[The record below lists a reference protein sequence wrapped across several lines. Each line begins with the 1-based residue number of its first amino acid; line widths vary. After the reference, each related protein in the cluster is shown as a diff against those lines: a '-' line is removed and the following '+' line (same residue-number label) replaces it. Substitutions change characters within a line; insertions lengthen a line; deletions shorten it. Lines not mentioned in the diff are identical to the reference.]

1 MFFLLTSRNLAARL
15 HLDTFYLAARFMT
28 TIIAFV
34 SQKGGV
40 GKSTL
45 ARALAREAAYG
56 GLQVKIADLDTQQGT
71 SVDWHRTRLHTGLQP
86 AVAVE
91 AFAIAT
97 QALKIAGHYDVLIID
112 GPARTS
118 SGTLD
123 IAKVADLVVQPT
135 GASVDDLKP
144 AVREFHALIQ
154 AGIPK
159 DKLVFALNRIG
170 TTTEEMEARA
180 YLVEA
185 GYAVLDGCLPE
196 RPAYRKAQNIGRAVT
211 ETSFRN
217 LNNTADALIH
227 ALIDRVGDAHGESI
241 ETETP

>member
-1 MFFLLTSRNLAARL
+1 
-15 HLDTFYLAARFMT
+15 MT

-45 ARALAREAAYG
+45 ARAVAREAAHG
-56 GLQVKIADLDTQQGT
+56 GLKVKIADLDTQQGT
-71 SVDWHRTRLHTGLQP
+71 SVDWHRTRLQTGLQP
-86 AVAVE
+86 EVAAE
-91 AFAIAT
+91 AFATAA
-97 QALKIAGHYDVLIID
+97 QALKMAPYYDVLILD

-154 AGIPK
+154 AGISR

-170 TTTEEMEARA
+170 TQAEEAEARA
-180 YLVEA
+180 YIAEA
-185 GYAVLDGCLPE
+185 GYAVLEGCLPE
-196 RPAYRKAQNIGRAVT
+196 RPAYRKAQNLGRAIT
-211 ETSFRN
+211 ETSFRQ
-217 LNNTADALIH
+217 LNTTADALIQ
-227 ALIDRVGDAHGESI
+227 ALIDRVGEPHG
-241 ETETP
+241 